1 MTNMH
6 LLYYKIGI
14 FHSIAVYDVKE
25 NVALRNLM
33 KRLNS
38 CVLLLICAFLLVSCS
53 AARTDKDKL
62 RDIDYTVTNPE
73 DIPEELASQIEE
85 AKAEPFK
92 LTYGD
97 NGYLYIARGYGT
109 KDTSGY
115 SVEVPECFETS
126 NAVCI
131 KSSLLGPK
139 KDEEVL
145 KKHTYPYVVVKIEY
159 NDKNVVFE

>member
-6 LLYYKIGI
+6 SLYYKIGI

-25 NVALRNLM
+25 NVALRNQM
-33 KRLNS
+33 KRLGS
-38 CVLLLICAFLLVSCS
+38 CMLLLIWMFLLVSCS
-53 AARTDKDKL
+53 AARTDKDKI
-62 RDIDYTVTNPE
+62 RDIDFTVTDPE
-73 DIPEELASQIEE
+73 DIPRELAAQIEE
-85 AKAEPFK
+85 ARKEPFK

-131 KSSLLGPK
+131 KSSLLGPE
-139 KDEEVL
+139 KDEKVL
-145 KKHTYPYVVVKIEY
+145 EKHTYPYVVIKIEY
-159 NDKNVVFE
+159 SDKNVVFE